1 MFARGT
7 LRASIEGHCPLSHQD
22 SDFPS
27 HQIGMWLFGLLG
39 LRWRVAEFVIS
50 AVSFFFS
57 LRIIPR
63 LQPHLPLGFVGG
75 RYEQSGWL
83 FVEACA
89 VSCEHLTQNE
99 TNMHVCFARARC
111 ADGIGDEPWVRF
123 RSCLFVCVFFAT
135 LRLPFPRSSSMTT
148 VAWTCVS
155 WRSMT
160 EAPSTS
166 TGASGTW

>member
-1 MFARGT
+1 MSSSEACLFARGT
-7 LRASIEGHCPLSHQD
+7 LRASIERHCPLSHQD

-27 HQIGMWLFGLLG
+27 HQIGMWLFGQMG

-57 LRIIPR
+57 LGIIPR

-75 RYEQSGWL
+75 GYEQSGWC

-99 TNMHVCFARARC
+99 TLVTCMCVSRVPDAPTALVTNRGFAS
-111 ADGIGDEPWVRF
+111 GVVF
-123 RSCLFVCVFFAT
+123 LCVFF
-135 LRLPFPRSSSMTT
+135 LRP
-148 VAWTCVS
+148 
-155 WRSMT
+155 
-160 EAPSTS
+160 
-166 TGASGTW
+166 